1 MLENGKSWAW
11 MYITSCIFLSIFLL
25 CFQFQFCDVG
35 VQNGIQKN
43 ITTQWECLLNPF
55 HHMLY
60 EIGKTTLQNSDFIK
74 IWNVIQ
80 IWISF
85 QNESVRL
92 ESDLKNSIMAL
103 PYLAIPSSICV
114 QMQFG
119 TFCHFLTSWVLR
131 EILHSAPKPLSF
143 SGLLRDTNL
152 SGALWAF
159 WKWQNVPNLSI
170 STHIEEGIER

>member
-1 MLENGKSWAW
+1 MNVH
-11 MYITSCIFLSIFLL
+11 YFLHPLVKISSIMFSISILW
-25 CFQFQFCDVG
+25 CWG
-35 VQNGIQKN
+35 AKWYSEY
-43 ITTQWECLLNPF
+43 ITTQWGCLLNPF

-103 PYLAIPSSICV
+103 PYLSIPSSICV
-114 QMQFG
+114 EMLKFG
-119 TFCHFLTSWVLR
+119 TFCHFQKAHR
-131 EILHSAPKPLSF
+131 APDRFVSLDNPLKLN
-143 SGLLRDTNL
+143 GL
-152 SGALWAF
+152 GALCKISLSTQDVR
-159 WKWQNVPNLSI
+159 KW
-170 STHIEEGIER
+170 